1 MATLER
7 NGSLIL
13 LIVIAFSLTPLSP
26 FSGDSD
32 AWAQERLREYTVKTL
47 YAPPEDD
54 PRARGSYPRVIQLK
68 HHVEG
73 QGHLLAT
80 FALRPS
86 IPIYRSTDNGES
98 WQQLS
103 RVTGLRS
110 QPALYE
116 LPRQAGAFPAGTVLA
131 AGMAA
136 TNDRTTSSLQV
147 YYSSDGGKRWDYLS
161 TIVEGGRQ
169 IYDPAQRAGDI
180 KETPVWEPYLY
191 LDAQGRLVAYYS
203 DERFKADGY
212 NQLLAHKISEDGG
225 RTWGDVEFDV
235 AVPDGQSRAGMS
247 VVTRMGDGRYVLIF
261 EVVSLPGYP
270 LEPRSNPVFFKVS
283 EDGVDYGDPTDIGT
297 LIQDNR
303 RQFLWATPYI
313 VWTPYG
319 GPNGTLVAS
328 SRGVMREDVGQ
339 VGNGVMIN
347 RNRGEGF
354 WTLLETPIYYIPGP
368 SGYSSTMIPLDDGRE
383 ILQLV
388 PVDGHIRYAKFS
400 LPD

>member
-1 MATLER
+1 
-7 NGSLIL
+7 
-13 LIVIAFSLTPLSP
+13 
-26 FSGDSD
+26 
-32 AWAQERLREYTVKTL
+32 
-47 YAPPEDD
+47 
-54 PRARGSYPRVIQLK
+54 
-68 HHVEG
+68 
-73 QGHLLAT
+73 
-80 FALRPS
+80 
-86 IPIYRSTDNGES
+86 
-98 WQQLS
+98 
-103 RVTGLRS
+103 
-110 QPALYE
+110 
-116 LPRQAGAFPAGTVLA
+116 
-131 AGMAA
+131 
-136 TNDRTTSSLQV
+136 
-147 YYSSDGGKRWDYLS
+147 
-161 TIVEGGRQ
+161 
-169 IYDPAQRAGDI
+169 
-180 KETPVWEPYLY
+180 
-191 LDAQGRLVAYYS
+191 
-203 DERFKADGY
+203 
-212 NQLLAHKISEDGG
+212 
-225 RTWGDVEFDV
+225 
-235 AVPDGQSRAGMS
+235 
-247 VVTRMGDGRYVLIF
+247 
-261 EVVSLPGYP
+261 
-270 LEPRSNPVFFKVS
+270 VS